1 MPKNLW
7 IRIGVVVAVASA
19 LMWVAQELLQKVAQI
34 LIWTGCAGV
43 ALMAVGMVLE
53 LRAAKAKS
61 LAGGETKSVP
71 GSGKPVE

>member
-7 IRIGVVVAVASA
+7 IRIGVLVAVASA

-43 ALMAVGMVLE
+43 ALMAIGMVLE
-53 LRAAKAKS
+53 LRGNKAKAI
-61 LAGGETKSVP
+61 AGSDAKAV
-71 GSGKPVE
+71 SGGDKPVE